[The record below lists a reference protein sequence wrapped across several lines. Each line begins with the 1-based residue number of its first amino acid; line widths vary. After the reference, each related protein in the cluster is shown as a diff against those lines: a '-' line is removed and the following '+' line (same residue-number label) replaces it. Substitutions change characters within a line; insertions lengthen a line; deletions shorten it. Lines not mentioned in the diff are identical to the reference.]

1 MKEESMN
8 ISNLITQIRT
18 LCKETAALLKTAD
31 SLVEKNGWSTITGSY
46 TTSGNSSSLDDPIGW
61 VPELLYRY
69 YTNTEEY
76 PNKLLYVAV
85 ILDNRYDNP
94 AYPTGGKDKL
104 EEPILTAGYFDY
116 GDEKIVNN
124 SVWKDV
130 YCKGYFFSDGL
141 SYDGSIVTLKPENMK
156 CFSDKTTDGSLV
168 NRKLKSL
175 ALPLIDIK
183 DTAKIE
189 KSVIQPLL
197 TDMIQS

>member
-175 ALPLIDIK
+175 ALH
-183 DTAKIE
+183 
-189 KSVIQPLL
+189 
-197 TDMIQS
+197 

>member
-1 MKEESMN
+1 MN

>member
-1 MKEESMN
+1 
-8 ISNLITQIRT
+8 
-18 LCKETAALLKTAD
+18 
-31 SLVEKNGWSTITGSY
+31 
-46 TTSGNSSSLDDPIGW
+46 
-61 VPELLYRY
+61 
-69 YTNTEEY
+69 
-76 PNKLLYVAV
+76 LYVAV